1 MRIKDLGALE
11 GASGEII
18 KAFKENEREPEGD
31 LPRRTGDPE
40 LFKIKLDK
48 PKDPMYPE
56 INLTKDNFKLKEDKP
71 ESKEEK
77 TNESINESFRQRF
90 YNAYNDTNK
99 EI

>member
-1 MRIKDLGALE
+1 
-11 GASGEII
+11 
-18 KAFKENEREPEGD
+18 
-31 LPRRTGDPE
+31 
-40 LFKIKLDK
+40 
-48 PKDPMYPE
+48 MYPE

>member
-1 MRIKDLGALE
+1 
-11 GASGEII
+11 
-18 KAFKENEREPEGD
+18 
-31 LPRRTGDPE
+31 
-40 LFKIKLDK
+40 
-48 PKDPMYPE
+48 MYPE
-56 INLTKDNFKLKEDKP
+56 INLTKKHFKLKEDKP

>member
-1 MRIKDLGALE
+1 MKM
-11 GASGEII
+11 SN
-18 KAFKENEREPEGD
+18 FV
-31 LPRRTGDPE
+31 T
-40 LFKIKLDK
+40 
-48 PKDPMYPE
+48 
-56 INLTKDNFKLKEDKP
+56 LTKDNFKLKEDKP